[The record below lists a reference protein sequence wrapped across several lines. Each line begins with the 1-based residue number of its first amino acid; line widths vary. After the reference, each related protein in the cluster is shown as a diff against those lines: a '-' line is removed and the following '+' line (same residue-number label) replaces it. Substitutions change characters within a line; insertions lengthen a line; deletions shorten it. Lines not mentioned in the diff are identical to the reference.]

1 MLATIIDDAIVILL
15 ELSTFVNVL
24 VSSIIAILRVLIAG
38 INVTSII
45 NAAVNCDASIGTTFI
60 LSITSP
66 PTPFWYE
73 PPKKVLPSGPFVGVT
88 IINIELVFT
97 TRGKLVKLPII
108 LSISPIVKVLLEFDD
123 KLEFVI
129 EVIYIPRAS
138 AISVELVELPRNMPM
153 EINCMT
159 RK

>member
-1 MLATIIDDAIVILL
+1 
-15 ELSTFVNVL
+15 
-24 VSSIIAILRVLIAG
+24 
-38 INVTSII
+38 
-45 NAAVNCDASIGTTFI
+45 
-60 LSITSP
+60 
-66 PTPFWYE
+66 
-73 PPKKVLPSGPFVGVT
+73 VT

-97 TRGKLVKLPII
+97 TRGKLVRLPII
-108 LSISPIVKVLLEFDD
+108 LSISPIVKVLSELDD